1 MKLPRPLLIVVVIVL
16 VLAVV
21 SCGVSLARSDE
32 QGKGDDDKKAGL
44 NGGLGDVFKRLTPP
58 SAPLQFPPAT
68 VSPSSCFVSS
78 NQLQFSGSCVVT
90 VPELQ
95 ELRARLLLTHA
106 GGILTARVVGTVS
119 GSAIDK
125 TTTMPSDTDKVDL
138 VFARGDSAT
147 VTLSCSFP
155 TCAVVVN

>member
-1 MKLPRPLLIVVVIVL
+1 VKLPRPLIIVLIVLL
-16 VLAVV
+16 VLFVV
-21 SCGVSLARSDE
+21 SCAVSLARSDE

-44 NGGLGDVFKRLTPP
+44 NGGFGDLFKRLTPP
-58 SAPLQFPPAT
+58 TAPLQFPPAT

-78 NQLQFSGSCVVT
+78 NQLQFGGSCFVT

-95 ELRARLLLTHA
+95 ELRARLLLSHA
-106 GGILTARVVGTVS
+106 GGILTVRVVGTVS

-125 TTTMPSDTDKVDL
+125 TTTMPADTDKVDL

-147 VTLSCSFP
+147 VILSCTFP